1 MDSLELGKLLIL
13 LGGMAGIYLKLQQA
27 LRTMA
32 GKGDAREITNNPLKV
47 QEEPRHATHADLTRV
62 EKRMNHLEREIH
74 EMKQDSL
81 KAREKIHD
89 EISDL
94 RDRIDD
100 KLETQAEIARDQAA
114 TLRAIER
121 SLGRLEKP

>member
-1 MDSLELGKLLIL
+1 MDPLETGKLLIL
-13 LGGMAGIYLKLQQA
+13 LAGLAGLYLKLHQA
-27 LRTMA
+27 LRA
-32 GKGDAREITNNPLKV
+32 ISGKGESREISNNPLKV
-47 QEEPRHATHADLTRV
+47 QEEARAATVHDLQRM
-62 EKRMNHLEREIH
+62 EKRISHIENEMRG
-74 EMKQDSL
+74 MKQDSL

-100 KLETQAEIARDQAA
+100 KLEAQADIIRDQAN

-121 SLGRLEKP
+121 SLGRLESH

>member
-1 MDSLELGKLLIL
+1 MDTLEVGKLIVL

-27 LRTMA
+27 MRAMA
-32 GKGDAREITNNPLKV
+32 GKGEGREITNNPLKI
-47 QEEPRHATHADLTRV
+47 QEEPRHATHADLARV
-62 EKRMNHLEREIH
+62 EKRMNHLERDIH

-89 EISDL
+89 EITDL
-94 RDRIDD
+94 RDRMDD
-100 KLETQAEIARDQAA
+100 KLETQSEIARDQAA

-121 SLGRLEKP
+121 SLGRLENH